1 MLLSTTPVTYGK
13 EVPGVGISIEPELDR
28 ETIFKKHSVDGQ
40 KMDALS
46 AYQPEHDGWKVVRI
60 KVGKYVYIV
69 FVDIILH
76 NCCISGG
83 VTLLEP
89 VTEHDIVIDFIFPY
103 HHGTNAGTYC
113 ATY

>member
-69 FVDIILH
+69 FVDISYIIAVFQVVLP
-76 NCCISGG
+76 CLSLSLSM
-83 VTLLEP
+83 TLS
-89 VTEHDIVIDFIFPY
+89 
-103 HHGTNAGTYC
+103 
-113 ATY
+113 